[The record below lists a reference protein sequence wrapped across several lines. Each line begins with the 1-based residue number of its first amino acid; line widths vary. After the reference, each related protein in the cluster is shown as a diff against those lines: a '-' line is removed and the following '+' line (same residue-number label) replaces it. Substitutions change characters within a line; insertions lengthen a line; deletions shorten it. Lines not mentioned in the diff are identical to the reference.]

1 MVPTSRPNHPEVSDY
16 STPVRRPT
24 IVDVARVAGVS
35 TAVVSYTL
43 NGRRGVSAATRERVL
58 RAADQLGWRPATAAR
73 SLRSG
78 PAAAALVV
86 VHDQPFGTRAA
97 FPLDLVTGALQTIGP
112 DTLTLAVHVA
122 GSTAEAAQLMD
133 RWWTERRYAAFVV
146 TGIRADDERL
156 ATLRSLPAPAVVV
169 GTAPDSAPATW
180 QHVVLDD
187 DDAFE
192 QVGDFLAELGHR
204 RVAMVAGSERLVSP
218 ARRAAALEVALAR
231 RGIGLRTVAGDG
243 PGRAAAALRP
253 LLAAGDRPT
262 AVVTD
267 DDATAGLVLDVA
279 RRLGLGVPW
288 DLSVVAG
295 TDSPACYLT
304 TPSLTAVPY
313 PVEELGRATGRAL
326 RAALGAG
333 PDRRGTGSGPGGEQH
348 PRAVEPPSGTVAVGR
363 LVVRGSTAPPPG
375 G

>member
-1 MVPTSRPNHPEVSDY
+1 M
-16 STPVRRPT
+16 
-24 IVDVARVAGVS
+24 S

-43 NGRRGVSAATRERVL
+43 NGRRGVSATTRERVL
-58 RAADQLGWRPATAAR
+58 RVADELGWRPATAAR

-97 FPLDLVTGALQTIGP
+97 FPLDLVAGALQTLGP

-122 GSTAEAAQLMD
+122 GSPADAARLMD
-133 RWWTERRYAAFVV
+133 RWWTERRYAAFVI
-146 TGIRADDERL
+146 TGVRVDDARL
-156 ATLRSLPAPAVVV
+156 AALRTVPAPTVVV
-169 GTAPDSAPATW
+169 GAAVDGAAPATW

-187 DDAFE
+187 GDAFA
-192 QVGDFLAELGHR
+192 QVGAFLAGLGHR
-204 RVAMVAGSERLVSP
+204 RIAMVAGSEHLVAP
-218 ARRAAALEVALAR
+218 VRRAAALEAALVR
-231 RGIGLRTVAGDG
+231 YGIELRTVAGDG
-243 PGRAAAALRP
+243 PERASAALRP
-253 LLAAGDRPT
+253 LLSAADRPT
-262 AVVTD
+262 AIVTD

-288 DLSVVAG
+288 DLSIVAG

-326 RAALGAG
+326 RSVLGTATS
-333 PDRRGTGSGPGGEQH
+333 R
-348 PRAVEPPSGTVAVGR
+348 RAVGVDPTEGAPPPSGAVPVGR
-363 LVVRGSTAPPPG
+363 LVVRGSTAPPAG
-375 G
+375 

>member
-1 MVPTSRPNHPEVSDY
+1 
-16 STPVRRPT
+16 
-24 IVDVARVAGVS
+24 VS

-43 NGRRGVSAATRERVL
+43 NGRRGVSATTRERVL
-58 RAADQLGWRPATAAR
+58 RVADELGWRPATAAR

-97 FPLDLVTGALQTIGP
+97 FPLDVVTGALQTLGP

-122 GSTAEAAQLMD
+122 ESPAHAAQLME

-146 TGIRADDERL
+146 TGVRVDDARL
-156 ATLRSLPAPAVVV
+156 AVLRTLRAPAVVV
-169 GTAPDSAPATW
+169 GATVEAAPATW

-187 DDAFE
+187 AEAFA
-192 QVGDFLAELGHR
+192 QVGTFLADLGHR
-204 RVAMVAGSERLVSP
+204 RVAMVSGSEHLVVP
-218 ARRAAALEVALAR
+218 VRRAAALEAGLLR
-231 RGIGLRTVAGDG
+231 HGITLSAVAGD
-243 PGRAAAALRP
+243 
-253 LLAAGDRPT
+253 DRPT

-288 DLSVVAG
+288 DLSVIAG

-304 TPSLTAVPY
+304 TPSLTAVPH
-313 PVEELGRATGRAL
+313 PVEELGRATGWAL
-326 RAALGAG
+326 RAALGTAASRLVMG
-333 PDRRGTGSGPGGEQH
+333 
-348 PRAVEPPSGTVAVGR
+348 AEPADGAATPSSTVPVGR
-363 LVVRGSTAPPPG
+363 LVVRGSTAPPAG

>member
-1 MVPTSRPNHPEVSDY
+1 MVPTPRPNDPELSDY
-16 STPVRRPT
+16 ATESRRPT
-24 IVDVARVAGVS
+24 IVDVARAAGVS

-43 NGRRGVSAATRERVL
+43 NGRRGVSATTRERVL
-58 RAADQLGWRPATAAR
+58 RVADELGWRPATAAR

-97 FPLDLVTGALQTIGP
+97 FPLDLVTGALQTLGP

-122 GSTAEAAQLMD
+122 GSPAHAAQLMD

-146 TGIRADDERL
+146 TGVRVDDARL

-169 GTAPDSAPATW
+169 GVPVDPVPATW

-187 DDAFE
+187 ADAFA
-192 QVGDFLAELGHR
+192 QVGAFLADLGHR
-204 RVAMVAGSERLVSP
+204 RIAMVAGSERLLAPV
-218 ARRAAALEVALAR
+218 RRAAALESALVPY
-231 RGIGLRTVAGDG
+231 GLELRTVAGDG
-243 PGRAAAALRP
+243 PERASAALRP
-253 LLAAGDRPT
+253 LLAAVDRPT
-262 AVVTD
+262 AIVTD

-288 DLSVVAG
+288 DLSIVAG

-326 RAALGAG
+326 RTALGTVASRHAAG
-333 PDRRGTGSGPGGEQH
+333 ADPAEGES
-348 PRAVEPPSGTVAVGR
+348 PPSGVVPVGR
-363 LVVRGSTAPPPG
+363 LVVRGSTAPPAG

>member
-1 MVPTSRPNHPEVSDY
+1 MVATPRPNDPELSDY
-16 STPVRRPT
+16 PTDSRRPT
-24 IVDVARVAGVS
+24 IVDVARAAGVS

-43 NGRRGVSAATRERVL
+43 NGRRGVSPTTRERVL
-58 RAADQLGWRPATAAR
+58 RVADELGWRPATAAR

-97 FPLDLVTGALQTIGP
+97 FPLDLVAGALQTLGP

-122 GSTAEAAQLMD
+122 ESPAHAAQLMD

-146 TGIRADDERL
+146 TGVRVDDARL
-156 ATLRSLPAPAVVV
+156 ATLRSLPVPAVVV
-169 GTAPDSAPATW
+169 GTPAEPSPATW
-180 QHVVLDD
+180 RHVVLDD
-187 DDAFE
+187 GEAFA
-192 QVGDFLAELGHR
+192 QVAAFLADLGHR
-204 RVAMVAGSERLVSP
+204 RIAMVAGSEHLLAP
-218 ARRAAALEVALAR
+218 ARRAAALESALAPY
-231 RGIGLRTVAGDG
+231 GIELRTVAGDG
-243 PGRAAAALRP
+243 PERAAAALRP
-253 LLAAGDRPT
+253 LLEAAGRPT
-262 AVVTD
+262 AIVTD

-326 RAALGAG
+326 RTALGAAV
-333 PDRRGTGSGPGGEQH
+333 PRRAAAG
-348 PRAVEPPSGTVAVGR
+348 AVEEDVPPSGVVPVGR
-363 LVVRGSTAPPPG
+363 LVVRGSTAPPIG

>member
-1 MVPTSRPNHPEVSDY
+1 MVPTPRPNDPELSDS
-16 STPVRRPT
+16 STDSRRPT
-24 IVDVARVAGVS
+24 IVDVARAAGVS

-43 NGRRGVSAATRERVL
+43 NGRRGVSATTRERVL
-58 RAADQLGWRPATAAR
+58 RVADELGWRPATAAR

-97 FPLDLVTGALQTIGP
+97 FPLDLVTGALQTLGP

-122 GSTAEAAQLMD
+122 GSPAHAAQLMD

-146 TGIRADDERL
+146 TGVRIDDARL

-169 GTAPDSAPATW
+169 GVAVDPAPATW

-187 DDAFE
+187 GDAFA
-192 QVGDFLAELGHR
+192 QVGAFLADLGHR
-204 RVAMVAGSERLVSP
+204 RIAMVAGSEHLVAP
-218 ARRAAALEVALAR
+218 VRRAAALESALVR
-231 RGIGLRTVAGDG
+231 YGIELRTVAGDG
-243 PGRAAAALRP
+243 PERASAVLRP
-253 LLAAGDRPT
+253 LLAAADRPT
-262 AVVTD
+262 AIVTD

-288 DLSVVAG
+288 DLSIVAG

-313 PVEELGRATGRAL
+313 PVEELGRATGWAL
-326 RAALGAG
+326 RTALGTAAS
-333 PDRRGTGSGPGGEQH
+333 R
-348 PRAVEPPSGTVAVGR
+348 RAVGVGVDPVEGETPPSGIVPVGR
-363 LVVRGSTAPPPG
+363 LVVRGSTAPPAG

>member
-1 MVPTSRPNHPEVSDY
+1 M
-16 STPVRRPT
+16 
-24 IVDVARVAGVS
+24 S

-43 NGRRGVSAATRERVL
+43 NGRRGVSATTRERVL
-58 RAADQLGWRPATAAR
+58 RVADELGWRPATAAR

-97 FPLDLVTGALQTIGP
+97 FPLDVVTGALQTLGP

-122 GSTAEAAQLMD
+122 ESPAHAAQLME

-146 TGIRADDERL
+146 TGVRVDDARL
-156 ATLRSLPAPAVVV
+156 AVLRTLRAPAVVV
-169 GTAPDSAPATW
+169 GATVEAAPATW

-187 DDAFE
+187 AEAFA
-192 QVGDFLAELGHR
+192 QVGTFLADLGHR
-204 RVAMVAGSERLVSP
+204 RVAMVSGSEHLVVP
-218 ARRAAALEVALAR
+218 VRRAAALEAGLLR
-231 RGIGLRTVAGDG
+231 HGITLSAVAGDG
-243 PGRAAAALRP
+243 PERVSAVLRS
-253 LLAAGDRPT
+253 LLTGDDRPT

-288 DLSVVAG
+288 DLSVIAG

-304 TPSLTAVPY
+304 TPSLTAVPH
-313 PVEELGRATGRAL
+313 PVEELGRATGWAL
-326 RAALGAG
+326 RAALGTAASRLVMG
-333 PDRRGTGSGPGGEQH
+333 
-348 PRAVEPPSGTVAVGR
+348 AEPADGAATPSSTVPVGR
-363 LVVRGSTAPPPG
+363 LVVRGSTAPPAG

>member
-1 MVPTSRPNHPEVSDY
+1 M
-16 STPVRRPT
+16 
-24 IVDVARVAGVS
+24 S

-43 NGRRGVSAATRERVL
+43 NGRSGVSATTRERVL
-58 RAADQLGWRPATAAR
+58 RVADELGWRPATAAR

-97 FPLDLVTGALQTIGP
+97 FPLDLVTGALQILGP
-112 DTLTLAVHVA
+112 DSLTLAVHVA
-122 GSTAEAAQLMD
+122 GSPADAAQLMD

-146 TGIRADDERL
+146 TGIRVDDARL
-156 ATLRSLPAPAVVV
+156 AALRALPVPTVVV
-169 GTAPDSAPATW
+169 GAVTGGTPATW

-187 DDAFE
+187 GEAFAR
-192 QVGDFLAELGHR
+192 VGSFLAELGHR
-204 RVAMVAGSERLVSP
+204 RIAMVAGSECLVAP
-218 ARRAAALEVALAR
+218 ARRAAALEAALVR
-231 RGIGLRTVAGDG
+231 YGIELRAVAGDG
-243 PGRAAAALRP
+243 PERALTVLRT
-253 LLAAGDRPT
+253 LLSAHDRPT
-262 AVVTD
+262 AIVTD

-326 RAALGAG
+326 LVALGAG
-333 PDRRGTGSGPGGEQH
+333 APRPVAGADPAPDE
-348 PRAVEPPSGTVAVGR
+348 APPSGTVSVGR
-363 LVVRGSTAPPPG
+363 LVVRGSTAPPAG
-375 G
+375 L

>member
-1 MVPTSRPNHPEVSDY
+1 MVPTSRPNDPELSDFPTR
-16 STPVRRPT
+16 SRRPT

-43 NGRRGVSAATRERVL
+43 NGRRGVSATTRERVL
-58 RAADQLGWRPATAAR
+58 RVADELGWRPATAAR

-97 FPLDLVTGALQTIGP
+97 FPLDLVAGALQTLGP

-122 GSTAEAAQLMD
+122 GSPADAAQLMD

-146 TGIRADDERL
+146 TGVRVDDARL
-156 ATLRSLPAPAVVV
+156 AALRTLPAPTVVV
-169 GTAPDSAPATW
+169 GAAVDNAPGTW
-180 QHVVLDD
+180 QQVVLDD
-187 DDAFE
+187 GDAFA
-192 QVGDFLAELGHR
+192 QVGSFLAGLGHR
-204 RVAMVAGSERLVSP
+204 RIAMVAGSERLVAP
-218 ARRAAALEVALAR
+218 ARRAAALEAALVGQ
-231 RGIGLRTVAGDG
+231 GIELRTVAGDG
-243 PGRAAAALRP
+243 PERASAALRP
-253 LLAAGDRPT
+253 LLSAADRPT
-262 AVVTD
+262 AIVTD

-326 RAALGAG
+326 RAVLGAVTS
-333 PDRRGTGSGPGGEQH
+333 R
-348 PRAVEPPSGTVAVGR
+348 RAVGVDPAEGAAPPSGTVSVGR
-363 LVVRGSTAPPPG
+363 LVVRGSTAPPAG